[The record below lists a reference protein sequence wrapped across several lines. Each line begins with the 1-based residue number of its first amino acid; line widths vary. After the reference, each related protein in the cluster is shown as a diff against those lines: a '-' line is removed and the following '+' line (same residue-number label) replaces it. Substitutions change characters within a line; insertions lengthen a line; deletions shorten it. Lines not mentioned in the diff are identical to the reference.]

1 MHQAVLNNL
10 QKIPSH
16 HLPQA
21 LFKGLLYIEMLI
33 VLVFYFD
40 KLLITI
46 AMTFPS
52 LNLNSN

>member
-1 MHQAVLNNL
+1 MHQVALNNL

-21 LFKGLLYIEMLI
+21 LFKGLLYIEILI